1 VRRLA
6 VVAPL
11 LVALACSATPAG
23 QSPSPDTSSADSS
36 AQVASLECLED
47 DRVLGVNREVGGP
60 GLDSRRAAAASA
72 FSGMSL
78 DFGGLDSDE
87 DGLVWRRDG
96 RVVARAE
103 IRAAP
108 GGGWHG
114 DGARACGELQRRD
127 R

>member
-1 VRRLA
+1 VA
-6 VVAPL
+6 V
-11 LVALACSATPAG
+11 AG
-23 QSPSPDTSSADSS
+23 
-36 AQVASLECLED
+36 LECLAD
-47 DRVLGVNREVGGP
+47 DEVLEVNREVGGP

-78 DFGGLDSDE
+78 DFGGLDGDE

-96 RVVARAE
+96 RVVARAR

-114 DGARACGELQRRD
+114 EGAEACAELQRLD